1 MFRGEIVVSS
11 FTLINQRSNINEWYF
26 YVCRS
31 VLPFVFAVSFIPSS
45 NFLSCY
51 FNVSLNLLTVSSL

>member
-11 FTLINQRSNINEWYF
+11 CTLINRRSNIDEGYF

-45 NFLSCY
+45 NFLSC
-51 FNVSLNLLTVSSL
+51 FLSFHSIC

>member
-1 MFRGEIVVSS
+1 MFRDEIVVSS
-11 FTLINQRSNINEWYF
+11 FTLINQRSNIDEWYF

-51 FNVSLNLLTVSSL
+51 LTFHSIC